1 MNQSALV
8 MEEKSNE
15 HYLDDLKEIRS
26 MMEKS
31 SRFISLSGLS
41 GISAGIIALVGAF
54 IASWYIKTHI
64 ENPSYTLQTV
74 VMVQME
80 DVLFLLLDAGIV
92 LFLAL
97 TSATYFAVRK
107 ARMQNLPVWS
117 KAGELTLINLL
128 IPLATG
134 AIFCLILYSYNIF
147 ILIAPA
153 TLLFYGLAL
162 LNASKYT
169 LAEVRYLGICEIV
182 LGLAGMIIPGYS
194 IILWAIGF
202 GLLHIIYGAV
212 MYYRYER

>member
-1 MNQSALV
+1 
-8 MEEKSNE
+8 MEENSNQ
-15 HYLDDLKEIRS
+15 HYLEDLKEIRS

-41 GISAGIIALVGAF
+41 GISAGIIAIIGA
-54 IASWYIKTHI
+54 IVAGWYIGSHM
-64 ENPSYTLQTV
+64 ESLSYKVQTIARVDMGDV
-74 VMVQME
+74 V
-80 DVLFLLLDAGIV
+80 FLLLDAIVV

-97 TSATYFAVRK
+97 GSAIYFAVRK
-107 ARMQNLPVWS
+107 ARMQDLPVWN
-117 KAGELTLINLL
+117 KAAELTLINLI
-128 IPLATG
+128 IPLGVG
-134 AIFCLILYSYNIF
+134 AIFCLILYSYGIY

-169 LAEVRYLGICEIV
+169 LFEVRYLGLCEIV

-194 IILWAIGF
+194 LILWAIGF
-202 GLLHIIYGAV
+202 GILHIIYGAV

>member
-1 MNQSALV
+1 MGENSNQQ
-8 MEEKSNE
+8 
-15 HYLDDLKEIRS
+15 YLEDLKEIRS

-41 GISAGIIALVGAF
+41 GISAGIIAIIGA
-54 IASWYIKTHI
+54 IVAGWYIGSHM
-64 ENPSYTLQTV
+64 ESLSYKVQTITRVDMGDV
-74 VMVQME
+74 V
-80 DVLFLLLDAGIV
+80 FLLLDAIVV

-97 TSATYFAVRK
+97 GSAIYFAVRK
-107 ARMQNLPVWS
+107 ARMQDLPVWN
-117 KAGELTLINLL
+117 KAAELTLINLI
-128 IPLATG
+128 IPLGAG
-134 AIFCLILYSYNIF
+134 AIFCLILYSYGIY

-169 LAEVRYLGICEIV
+169 LFEVRYLGLCEIV

-194 IILWAIGF
+194 LILWAVGF
-202 GLLHIIYGAV
+202 GILHIIYGAV

>member
-74 VMVQME
+74 VMVRME
-80 DVLFLLLDAGIV
+80 DVLFLLLDA
-92 LFLAL
+92 A
-97 TSATYFAVRK
+97 
-107 ARMQNLPVWS
+107 
-117 KAGELTLINLL
+117 

-134 AIFCLILYSYNIF
+134 AIFCLILYTYNIF

-182 LGLAGMIIPGYS
+182 LGLAGMLIPGYS
-194 IILWAIGF
+194 IILWAVGF

>member
-1 MNQSALV
+1 MDEKTNQ
-8 MEEKSNE
+8 

-54 IASWYIKTHI
+54 VASWYIKTHI
-64 ENPSYTLQTV
+64 ENPSYTIQTV
-74 VMVQME
+74 AAVKLE
-80 DVLFLLLDAGIV
+80 DVVFLLLDGIVV

-97 TSATYFAVRK
+97 TTAIYFAIRK
-107 ARMQNLPVWS
+107 ARMQNLPIWS

-128 IPLATG
+128 IPLASG
-134 AIFCLILYSYNIF
+134 AIFCLILYYYGIF

-169 LAEVRYLGICEIV
+169 LYEVRYLGICEIV
-182 LGLAGMIIPGYS
+182 LGLAGMVIPGYS
-194 IILWAIGF
+194 IILWACGF
-202 GLLHIIYGAV
+202 GLLHILYGAV
-212 MYYRYER
+212 MYFRYER

>member
-1 MNQSALV
+1 
-8 MEEKSNE
+8 MEENSNQQ
-15 HYLDDLKEIRS
+15 YLEDLKEIRS

-41 GISAGIIALVGAF
+41 GISAGIIAIIGA
-54 IASWYIKTHI
+54 IVAGWYIGSHM
-64 ENPSYTLQTV
+64 ESLSYKVQTITRVDMGDV
-74 VMVQME
+74 V
-80 DVLFLLLDAGIV
+80 FLLLDAIVV

-97 TSATYFAVRK
+97 GSAIYFAVRK
-107 ARMQNLPVWS
+107 ARMQDLPVWN
-117 KAGELTLINLL
+117 KAAELTLINLI
-128 IPLATG
+128 IPLGAG
-134 AIFCLILYSYNIF
+134 AIFCLILYSYGIY

-169 LAEVRYLGICEIV
+169 LFEVRYLGLCEIV

-194 IILWAIGF
+194 LILWAVGF
-202 GLLHIIYGAV
+202 GILHIIYGAV